1 MEGSSS
7 SFNDND
13 PRAAR
18 ASSAPDART
27 AELSALFVLGLF
39 SLTSSFPEPTVAM
52 AELAV
57 RLGMNRS
64 P

>member
-1 MEGSSS
+1 MDGSSS
-7 SFNDND
+7 LRDND
-13 PRAAR
+13 PSAAR
-18 ASSAPDART
+18 ASSAASAKTD
-27 AELSALFVLGLF
+27 ELSAPLVFGLF
-39 SLTSSFPEPTVAM
+39 SPRSNFPDPAVAI